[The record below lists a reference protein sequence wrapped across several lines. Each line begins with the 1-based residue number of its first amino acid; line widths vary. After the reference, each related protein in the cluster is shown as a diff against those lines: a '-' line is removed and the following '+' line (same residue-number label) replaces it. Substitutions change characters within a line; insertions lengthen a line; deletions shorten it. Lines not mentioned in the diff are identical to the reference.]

1 MALLRR
7 KSFAPT
13 CCSVMLFLFAVM
25 AGRVALAQ
33 SAVDGAVAGTV
44 LDSSG
49 AALPNAVVV
58 VHNTAT
64 NADVTAV
71 TDGSGYF
78 RVSRLVPGIYTVTVS
93 VSGFSEYSASHVTVE
108 VGKLT
113 EVKPT
118 LGAAGTS
125 ATIDVSSEVPV
136 INNESSD
143 FTSEFNPTALSTLPI
158 NGRHWTAFA
167 LNSPGVTLGNSAFGL
182 VTFRGA
188 SNLQNNFMVDGSDDN
203 QSFQSVERGYTRVGY
218 SSPQDAILEFQVLTS
233 NVSAQYG
240 RAEGGGV
247 NAVTRS
253 GSNQFHGDA
262 FEYYRDNDFGATNPF
277 NTLVV
282 PVPGTTTGATETIH
296 IKPTDKRHQ
305 YGGSFSGPLVKDKLF
320 FLFAFDQQKRNFPS
334 VATPTPQFLQD
345 TNSADN
351 SCTIKGG
358 TTVTDAQTCALDRGV
373 PQADI
378 NAAMAY
384 ISGQSGLA
392 PRKGDQILNFAKLD
406 YKINDKN
413 NASIIYNRMRWD
425 SPNGIQTNLVN
436 RRGITSFGNDFVK
449 VDSIIGKIDTVVT
462 PKMINE
468 FRIEYAR
475 DYEFEN
481 GDTPLAN
488 EPTTT
493 AGGLPPGVSITP
505 NSGFSMGTPYYVP
518 RSSYPNESEE
528 DAVDNLTW
536 TLGNHTLNIGGEY
549 RWAQD
554 NIIDVDYEHGLFTYA
569 QLADWFTDFA
579 HTADAPTPTATTV
592 GCDSKR
598 DTGAGALPC
607 YTGVQQAFG
616 HPQFVYHTN
625 DYAGYVQ
632 DDWKAF
638 RRLTI
643 NLGIRYD
650 FEQLPATK
658 IPNANIPQTGV
669 FPSDKH
675 NFSPRVGFAWD
686 AFGSGKTLVHAGFGM
701 YYGRIQN
708 GMIYDA
714 LKGTGSSNAQF
725 SVTTTQSAAN
735 APFYPNIVSTAT
747 APAVSNIAAFAPNF
761 KNPYSEEFN
770 VSIQQDL
777 GWKTILGI
785 AYLGSLG
792 KALPNFVDNNIAP
805 ATQTKTWTFTN
816 GPLSGDVW
824 TVPLYTARI
833 NPAYNVLTLITS
845 NINTNYN
852 ALVATVD
859 HRLSKGVQVSA
870 SYTWSKAMDYNMNQ
884 SAISDTNDPTDPFT
898 LHPDYGRSANDL
910 PQRFVGNITFMPT
923 FHLVNKFASLAANGW
938 TLAPLWT
945 VQSGLSYSYGLS
957 GGTALAGGGTTFNGS
972 GGTPTSAAG
981 SEGEYIDFKAY
992 PQYASSDV
1000 FKTGIYPSRNTQTGV
1015 TMDEVDVRLSRGFT
1029 FAEKYKLTLS
1039 GEAFNILNRQNLTA
1053 YNTGAYTLTT
1063 GTTANVGSANY
1074 VSTFGTPSGAANTI
1088 FRERQIQFV
1097 GRLEF

>member
-1 MALLRR
+1 M
-7 KSFAPT
+7 
-13 CCSVMLFLFAVM
+13 
-25 AGRVALAQ
+25 AQ
-33 SAVDGAVAGTV
+33 SAVDGAVVGTV

-49 AALPNAVVV
+49 AALSNAVVA

-64 NADVTAV
+64 NADVTAA
-71 TDGSGYF
+71 TDSSGYF
-78 RVSRLVPGIYTVTVS
+78 RVSRLVPGIYTVKVTAA
-93 VSGFSEYSASHVTVE
+93 GFSDYSAAHVTVE

-118 LGAAGTS
+118 LGAAGTT
-125 ATIDVSSEVPV
+125 ATVDVSSEVPV
-136 INNESSD
+136 INSETSD

-167 LNSPGVTLGNSAFGL
+167 LNSPGVTLGNSSFGL

-305 YGGSFSGPLVKDKLF
+305 YGGSFSGPLIHDKLF

-351 SCTIKGG
+351 SCTIAGG
-358 TTVTDAQTCALDRGV
+358 TALTDAQSCALARGV

-384 ISGQSGLA
+384 INGQSGLA

-449 VDSIIGKIDTVVT
+449 VDSIIGKIDTIIT

-493 AGGLPPGVSITP
+493 AGGLPPGVIITP

-536 TLGNHTLNIGGEY
+536 SRGNHTLNIGGEY

-569 QLADWFTDFA
+569 LLADWFTDFA
-579 HTADAPTPTATTV
+579 HTAGAPAPTPTSV

-598 DTGAGALPC
+598 DTGTGALPC
-607 YTGVQQAFG
+607 FTGVQQAFG

-625 DYAGYVQ
+625 EYAGYVQ
-632 DDWKAF
+632 DDWKI
-638 RRLTI
+638 RKRLTI
-643 NLGIRYD
+643 NLGVRYD
-650 FEQLPATK
+650 FEQLPTPK
-658 IPNANIPQTGV
+658 IPNPNIPQTGV

-686 AFGSGKTLVHAGFGM
+686 AFGTGKTLVHGGFGM

-714 LKGTGSSNAQF
+714 LKGTGSPNAQF
-725 SVTTTQSAAN
+725 SVTTTQAA
-735 APFYPNIVSTAT
+735 AGASGLFYPYLVSAAT
-747 APAVSNIAAFAPNF
+747 APAVSNIAAFAPGF

-777 GWKTILGI
+777 GWKTIFGI

-792 KALPNFVDNNIAP
+792 KALPNFVDNNVAP
-805 ATQTKTWTFTN
+805 ATQAKTYTFTN
-816 GPLSGDVW
+816 GPLAGDVW

-852 ALVATVD
+852 ALVATLD
-859 HRLSKGVQVSA
+859 HRLAKGVQVSA
-870 SYTWSKAMDYNMNQ
+870 SYTWSRAMDYNMNQ
-884 SAISDTNDPTDPFT
+884 SAVSDTNDPTDPFN

-910 PQRFVGNITFMPT
+910 PQRFVGNITLQPT
-923 FHLVNKFASLAANGW
+923 FHLANKFASLAANGW

-945 VQSGLSYSYGLS
+945 VQSGLAYSYGIS
-957 GGTALAGGGTTFNGS
+957 GGSALAGGGTTFNGS

-981 SEGEYIDFKAY
+981 SEGAYVDFKAY
-992 PQYASSDV
+992 PQYAAQDV
-1000 FKTGIYPSRNTQTGV
+1000 FKGISPSRNTQTGV
-1015 TMDEVDVRLSRGFT
+1015 TMDDVDVRLSRSFSI
-1029 FAEKYKLTLS
+1029 AEKYKLTLS
-1039 GEAFNILNRQNLTA
+1039 GEAFNILNRQNFTA

-1063 GTTANVGSANY
+1063 GATANVGSANY

-1097 GRLEF
+1097 GRFEF